1 MKKTFLFASAIAIFF
16 SSCSKDEVTNAN
28 SESGRAIDF
37 RTVVQTR
44 GAEATTGNLTSFYVT
59 ALDAEGANYFTDQEF
74 TKSDQYFTSDPAYH
88 WPGDGSAL
96 SFYAYAPAAET
107 AGAVVTINNSGK
119 SAKVTPATEISNHA
133 DFVTANATG
142 SKTDAES
149 GVALNFGHRL
159 SQIEIQ
165 AKNANDGYIY
175 HVTGVKIA
183 QAVSN
188 GTFDFTTSKWTLDPT
203 NAKASYTATR
213 TGANLT
219 AEYASIMGDGGNA
232 MLIPQQLTAWDSE
245 NDNTNTKKGA
255 YLAVLV
261 KITTKDGAVVYPK
274 DAEEDHAYVAVP
286 IGTNWEAGKKYTYK
300 LDFSNG
306 AGQVDPENPDGGG
319 EDILGEAIK
328 FTVEVTA
335 WSPAADEDIA
345 M

>member
-74 TKSDQYFTSDPAYH
+74 TKSDQYFTSDPSYH
-88 WPGDGSAL
+88 WPGDGSTL
-96 SFYAYAPAAET
+96 SFFAYAPAATT
-107 AGAVVTINNSGK
+107 AGAEVTINNSGK

-142 SKTDAES
+142 NKEKAES

-165 AKNANDGYIY
+165 AKNANDGYVY
-175 HVTGVKIA
+175 NVTGVKIA
-183 QAVSN
+183 QIKSS
-188 GTFDFTTSKWTLDPT
+188 GTFNFTDNTWTVDET
-203 NAKASYTATR
+203 KASYTATR
-213 TGANLT
+213 TGADLT
-219 AEYASIMGDGGNA
+219 DDYASIMGDGGNA

-245 NDNTNTKKGA
+245 GDKTNSNKGA

-286 IGTNWEAGKKYTYK
+286 IGTNWEAGKKYIYK